1 MQAVLAL
8 NQNESKRE
16 LRRFEME
23 KMARETNVK
32 PLNLELNPKTLEK
45 GFYSMQ

>member
-1 MQAVLAL
+1 M

-45 GFYSMQ
+45 GFFSMQ